1 MKQPVVAA
9 LAMVVLSAC
18 PSPVRRPSS
27 ADVSLSGSV
36 TWGGFNRRADP
47 LGGVA
52 ISLWSSATPVRA
64 TSTSDGAWKLSTP
77 AAEPAPATLSAWAPG
92 FSPRIRSLRVGSS
105 TELQLSF
112 SLEPLEPLD
121 CLDTGCT
128 DSLGAL
134 RWVDA
139 PSGARADALVLDE
152 TTAPAIPGA
161 DTLLVAAAVELDGGA
176 AMPLSG
182 TLRMRIPK
190 ASWRAVVD
198 ARPGSGAIEV
208 SSGTLTPDDRA
219 WRAGAEATLT
229 TEAGLPIAEN
239 QLDAIRAGTF
249 APGVLA
255 TVAPLARGVVG
266 VFGGPLERGC
276 VEGTVTID
284 GEKTAG
290 LTVFPMEGQPASSN
304 ASGTVCF
311 EAPVST
317 MPQAARV
324 QYAGVIYASTTVP
337 AATQPGTCG
346 SNNCRA
352 LGALSVRGDTTATVA
367 PCSVSVRVI
376 DEAQRPLQGA
386 IVIGMDDGLTQ
397 AAFASICG
405 RMGTRCTLTGATDA
419 TGAVSLVVPVLT
431 GLELSAKAQTMSGS
445 RRGGARLVTCP
456 REPVTLAADRGRDT
470 LTVNATFSQST
481 IAWTPSQPAFQ
492 VLVERDGGVVWSLRS
507 TSGLSSPLTWG
518 AAPAGA
524 QVDVAAVG
532 VPTVDDLVKLSFDG
546 VQASGVA
553 VSGSASAVRE

>member
-1 MKQPVVAA
+1 MKQSVVAS
-9 LAMVVLSAC
+9 LAMLLLSAC

-47 LGGVA
+47 LGGVS
-52 ISLWSSATPVRA
+52 INLWSSATPVRA
-64 TSTSDGAWKLSTP
+64 TSTADGAWKLSTP
-77 AAEPAPATLSAWAPG
+77 AAEPAATTLSAWAPG

-112 SLEPLEPLD
+112 ALEPLEPLD

-128 DSLGAL
+128 DSLGGL

-139 PSGARADALVLDE
+139 PSGARADALLLDE

-161 DTLLVAAAVELDGGA
+161 DTLLVAAAVELDGGT
-176 AMPLSG
+176 AMALSG
-182 TLRMRIPK
+182 TLRLRIPK

-229 TEAGLPIAEN
+229 TEAGLPIAEA

-290 LTVFPMEGQPASSN
+290 LTVFPLEGQPAASN
-304 ASGTVCF
+304 TSGTVCF
-311 EAPVST
+311 EAPVAT
-317 MPQAARV
+317 MPQPARV

-346 SNNCRA
+346 SNTCRA
-352 LGALSVRGDTTATVA
+352 LGALSVRSDTTATVA
-367 PCSVSVRVI
+367 PCSVSVRVV

-405 RMGTRCTLTGATDA
+405 RMGTRCTLTGATD
-419 TGAVSLVVPVLT
+419 TNGTVSLVVPVLT

-445 RRGGARLVTCP
+445 RSGGARFVTCP
-456 REPVTLAADRGRDT
+456 REPVTVTANRGRDS

-481 IAWTPSQPAFQ
+481 ISWTPAQPAFQ

-507 TSGLSSPLTWG
+507 TSGFPSPLTWG

-532 VPTVDDLVKLSFDG
+532 APSVDDLVKLSFDG
-546 VQASGVA
+546 VQESGVV

>member
-1 MKQPVVAA
+1 VKQSVVAA
-9 LAMVVLSAC
+9 LAMALVAC

-27 ADVSLSGSV
+27 ADVALSGSV

-52 ISLWSSATPVRA
+52 LSLWSGATSVRA
-64 TSTSDGAWKLSTP
+64 TSTPDGAWKLSTP
-77 AAEPAPATLSAWAPG
+77 ASEPAAATLSAWAPG
-92 FSPRIRSLRVGSS
+92 FSPRVQSLRVGAS

-112 SLEPLEPLD
+112 DLEPLEPLD

-161 DTLLVAAAVELDGGA
+161 DTLLVAAAVEIDGGTA
-176 AMPLSG
+176 TPLSG
-182 TLRMRIPK
+182 TMRLRVPK
-190 ASWRAVVD
+190 AAWRSVVD

-229 TEAGLPIAEN
+229 TEAGLPIAES

-255 TVAPLARGVVG
+255 TVAPLARGVIG

-276 VEGTVTID
+276 VEGTITID
-284 GEKTAG
+284 GEKAPG
-290 LTVFPMEGQPASSN
+290 LTVFPLEGQPA
-304 ASGTVCF
+304 ASTTAGAVCF
-311 EAPVST
+311 ETPVSMT
-317 MPQAARV
+317 PQPARV
-324 QYAGVIYASTTVP
+324 QYAGVIYASTTTP

-346 SNNCRA
+346 SNSCRA
-352 LGALSVRGDTTATVA
+352 LGALSVRSDTVATVA
-367 PCSVSVRVI
+367 PCPVSVRVV
-376 DEAQRPLQGA
+376 DEAQRPIQGA

-397 AAFASICG
+397 AAFTSICG

-419 TGAVSLVVPVLT
+419 SGSAALVVPVLS
-431 GLELSAKAQTMSGS
+431 GLEVSAKSQTLSGA
-445 RRGGARLVTCP
+445 RRGSTRLVTCP
-456 REPVTLAADRGRDT
+456 REPVTVTANRGRDE
-470 LTVNATFSQST
+470 LSVNAQFTQST
-481 IAWTPSQPAFQ
+481 ISWAPAQPAFQ
-492 VLVERDGGVVWSLRS
+492 LQVERDGGVVWSVRS
-507 TSGLSSPLTWG
+507 TSGLASPITWG
-518 AAPAGA
+518 VAPAGA
-524 QVDVAAVG
+524 VVDVAPIGA
-532 VPTVDDLVKLSFDG
+532 PSVDDLVKLIFDG

-553 VSGSASAVRE
+553 VSGSASAVRP

>member
-1 MKQPVVAA
+1 MKQSVVAA

-47 LGGVA
+47 LGGVS

-64 TSTSDGAWKLSTP
+64 TSTADGAWKLSAP

-112 SLEPLEPLD
+112 SLEPLEALD

-161 DTLLVAAAVELDGGA
+161 DTLLVAAAVELDGGTTA
-176 AMPLSG
+176 G
-182 TLRMRIPK
+182 TLRLRIPK
-190 ASWRAVVD
+190 TSWRAVVD

-219 WRAGAEATLT
+219 WRAGAESTLT
-229 TEAGLPIAEN
+229 TETGLPIAET

-249 APGVLA
+249 APGVSA

-266 VFGGPLERGC
+266 IFGGPLERGC

-290 LTVFPMEGQPASSN
+290 LTVFPLEGQPAASN
-304 ASGTVCF
+304 TSGTVCF

-317 MPQAARV
+317 MPQPARV

-337 AATQPGTCG
+337 AATQPGSCG
-346 SNNCRA
+346 SSTCRA
-352 LGALSVRGDTTATVA
+352 LGALSVRSDTTATVA
-367 PCSVSVRVI
+367 PCSVSVRVV

-405 RMGTRCTLTGATDA
+405 RMGTRCTLTGATD
-419 TGAVSLVVPVLT
+419 TNGTFSLVVPVLT
-431 GLELSAKAQTMSGS
+431 GLELSAKAQTMSGVRS
-445 RRGGARLVTCP
+445 GGARLVTCP
-456 REPVTLAADRGRDT
+456 REPVTVTANRGRDT

-481 IAWTPSQPAFQ
+481 IEWAPAQPAFQ

-507 TSGLSSPLTWG
+507 TSGLSPPLTWG
-518 AAPAGA
+518 TVPAGA

-553 VSGSASAVRE
+553 TSGSASAVRE

>member
-1 MKQPVVAA
+1 MKQSLVAA
-9 LAMVVLSAC
+9 LAMVLSAC

-36 TWGGFNRRADP
+36 TWGGFDRRADP
-47 LGGVA
+47 LGGVS

-77 AAEPAPATLSAWAPG
+77 AAEPAPATLSAWAAG

-112 SLEPLEPLD
+112 ALEPLEPLE
-121 CLDTGCT
+121 CLDTSCT
-128 DSLGAL
+128 DSLGGL
-134 RWVDA
+134 RWADA

-161 DTLLVAAAVELDGGA
+161 DTLLVAAAVELDGGTA
-176 AMPLSG
+176 TPLSG
-182 TLRMRIPK
+182 SLRLRIPK
-190 ASWRAVVD
+190 SSWRAVVD

-229 TEAGLPIAEN
+229 TEAGLPIAET

-276 VEGTVTID
+276 VEGSITID
-284 GEKTAG
+284 GEKAPG
-290 LTVFPMEGQPASSN
+290 LTVFPLEGQPAASN
-304 ASGTVCF
+304 TSGTVCF

-317 MPQAARV
+317 MPQPARV
-324 QYAGVIYASTTVP
+324 QYAGVVYASTTIP

-346 SNNCRA
+346 SNTCRA
-352 LGALSVRGDTTATVA
+352 LGALSVRSDTTATVA

-419 TGAVSLVVPVLT
+419 NGAVSLVVPVLT
-431 GLELSAKAQTMSGS
+431 GLELSAKAQTMSGA
-445 RRGGARLVTCP
+445 RRGGARLLACP
-456 REPVTLAADRGRDT
+456 REPVTLTANLGRDT

-481 IAWTPSQPAFQ
+481 IEWTPAQPAFQ

-518 AAPAGA
+518 TTPSGA
-524 QVDVAAVG
+524 QVDVAAIG
-532 VPTVDDLVKLSFDG
+532 APSVDDLVKLSFDG
-546 VQASGVA
+546 VQPSGVA
-553 VSGSASAVRE
+553 ISGAASAVRE